1 MSEISTAV
9 YFPRDVIGHILT
21 YYDPTTKDY
30 KGYVSIAAALYT
42 DEEAFSMGI
51 ITARMVSDGKAA
63 LDWALR
69 FHLAG
74 NDIIATAIAIIAS
87 KIRIETGVITRAESS
102 RINAVLGHLSLVAY
116 IAAYGDDDEIIP
128 PPITNRRDVNWLLR
142 RGMTLAK
149 KGTYDR
155 CTTQSFNDLLKYTDK
170 QLIIDEVMRCPYL
183 ACGISISNSFCDNR
197 VMEYAREYGNPKYI
211 CHADNVASLWPPNV
225 IPTCLRSVYTW
236 SPSPFDV
243 TGNGYVYTIKVRMG
257 DSDDDNSSGMNEI
270 MYVKFIRMAASCIH
284 WYMNRDDDDA
294 TSRPQITVTIKAIY
308 DAIQTCI
315 NDYAASDINPHS
327 CPHRRMKNFQRRVI
341 TDSIYTNVLVTHGV
355 TVWSVE

>member
-1 MSEISTAV
+1 MSEAAV
-9 YFPRDVIGHILT
+9 YLSRDVIGHILT
-21 YYDPTTKDY
+21 YYDPTTKEY

-51 ITARMVSDGKAA
+51 ITARMVIDGKVA

-69 FHLAG
+69 YHLAG

-87 KIRIETGVITRAESS
+87 KIRIETGGITRAESS

-116 IAAYGDDDEIIP
+116 IAAYGDDDEIVP
-128 PPITNRRDVNWLLR
+128 PPLTNRRDVNWLLR

-155 CTTQSFNDLLKYTDK
+155 YTTQSFNDLLKYTDK

-183 ACGISISNSFCDNR
+183 ACGISISHGFCDDR

-211 CHADNVASLWPPNV
+211 CHADSVASLWPPNV

-236 SPSPFDV
+236 SPSPFDI
-243 TGNGYVYTIKVRMG
+243 TDNGYLYTMKARIG
-257 DSDDDNSSGMNEI
+257 DSDDDDPSGMNET
-270 MYVKFIRMAASCIH
+270 MYVKFIRMAASCIY
-284 WYMNRDDDDA
+284 WYMHSDI
-294 TSRPQITVTIKAIY
+294 PHPHITVTIKAIY

-341 TDSIYTNVLVTHGV
+341 TDSIYTVVLVTRGII
-355 TVWSVE
+355 VWSVE